1 MKNSMSKNDKNFCEY
16 SAVFGS
22 LISLTCILQLF
33 LYANLIWITMIFM
46 TVFIFVIISYVM
58 FGLQKR
64 YSVIFLFISFSLS
77 FFLLLFYYY
86 THVWSLIVICLVLY
100 NIAVTTVILMD
111 NFPGKIKSQSDVLLE
126 ENKFWEGKL

>member
-1 MKNSMSKNDKNFCEY
+1 
-16 SAVFGS
+16 
-22 LISLTCILQLF
+22 
-33 LYANLIWITMIFM
+33 MIFM

-111 NFPGKIKSQSDVLLE
+111 NFPGKIKSQSDGLLE